1 MVILQDRRGLGGRQY
16 VNTLDEQ
23 KARNNYL
30 QSRWKT
36 SFLLPIFYW
45 EQLSHRKSFTE
56 SCFLKLPNDLA
67 LLSPKFVVQLLNC
80 VWLFATPWTTTRQA
94 SLSFTIS
101 QSLLK
106 LMSIEL
112 VMPLN
117 HLILCQPLLLLPSII
132 SSIREAWQAAVHGVA
147 KSQTQL
153 SSWTTTTII
162 CRGILFSHKKE

>member
-1 MVILQDRRGLGGRQY
+1 MSRKPGIITCKVG
-16 VNTLDEQ
+16 E
-23 KARNNYL
+23 RNPF
-30 QSRWKT
+30 S
-36 SFLLPIFYW
+36 SPFFYW

-67 LLSPKFVVQLLNC
+67 LLSPKFVVVQLLNC
-80 VWLFATPWTTTRQA
+80 VWLFATPWTTTHQA

-117 HLILCQPLLLLPSII
+117 HLILCQPLLLII
-132 SSIREAWQAAVHGVA
+132 PSIREAWRAAVHGVA

-153 SSWTTTTII
+153 SGWTTTTII
-162 CRGILFSHKKE
+162 CHGILFSHKKE